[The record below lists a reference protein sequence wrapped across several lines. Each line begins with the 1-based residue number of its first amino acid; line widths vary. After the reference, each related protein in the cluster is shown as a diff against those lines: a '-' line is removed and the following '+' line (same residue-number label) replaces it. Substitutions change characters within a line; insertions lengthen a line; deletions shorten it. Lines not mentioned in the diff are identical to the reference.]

1 MSLGSEFKK
10 KYLNRDIYD
19 AGGNQIQG
27 ALDWDQLLYLSNTN
41 QLNQYTMNEFGLGE
55 DFQQYITPISQE
67 PFELLGQ
74 MQKNKLGQVGLK
86 SRLGMNTMNRQANA
100 ARQKSNL
107 AFSGGIESQLNQS
120 KNELLREHDLGV
132 TGVEVQTRQS
142 IFDEEQRQLERF
154 YDDIGAIMQLDA
166 MNNSGGG
173 KK

>member
-74 MQKNKLGQVGLK
+74 
-86 SRLGMNTMNRQANA
+86 
-100 ARQKSNL
+100 
-107 AFSGGIESQLNQS
+107 
-120 KNELLREHDLGV
+120 
-132 TGVEVQTRQS
+132 
-142 IFDEEQRQLERF
+142 
-154 YDDIGAIMQLDA
+154 
-166 MNNSGGG
+166 
-173 KK
+173 